1 MEFLDFK
8 AFQCIEGESLSP
20 TAWLK
25 VTQEMINHFAKATHD
40 FQWIHVDAE
49 RAKEESP
56 LKKTIAHGFLSLA
69 LIPKFLTDAI
79 QVKSLKMGYNF
90 GLEHVRFPHAVAV
103 DSYVRGCITV
113 DKIIPQKFNGLKI
126 IWDVI
131 IEIKGVKKPACS
143 AKIITLAYE

>member
-1 MEFLDFK
+1 MKPDGLFTQEFPYIALNYMPYRIALFK

-56 LKKTIAHGFLSLA
+56 LKK
-69 LIPKFLTDAI
+69 P
-79 QVKSLKMGYNF
+79 
-90 GLEHVRFPHAVAV
+90 
-103 DSYVRGCITV
+103 
-113 DKIIPQKFNGLKI
+113 
-126 IWDVI
+126 
-131 IEIKGVKKPACS
+131 
-143 AKIITLAYE
+143 